1 MSVGNDA
8 WKGVVELGVESSHLL
23 VERRIQEFRARK
35 VKAMNDTDD
44 EVVDGVVIFSNERF
58 TREIE
63 IGRDS
68 SLFLSLPLSLR
79 CIFRSK
85 YRRETSLVLQRIPT
99 IYHPLPVNSKNGRR
113 RRRKKILLDARPPK
127 FCRKGRTI
135 DTRVKEGKGKK
146 KGKDGQI
153 EERRRQWGKGRLNN
167 LENDSKFLK
176 DLYRAYRG

>member
-8 WKGVVELGVESSHLL
+8 WKGVVELGVESSLLL

-68 SLFLSLPLSLR
+68 SLFLSLLLSLSNAYFAR
-79 CIFRSK
+79 NIAARLHLSSNGFRQS
-85 YRRETSLVLQRIPT
+85 TTLFP
-99 IYHPLPVNSKNGRR
+99 
-113 RRRKKILLDARPPK
+113 
-127 FCRKGRTI
+127 
-135 DTRVKEGKGKK
+135 
-146 KGKDGQI
+146 
-153 EERRRQWGKGRLNN
+153 
-167 LENDSKFLK
+167 
-176 DLYRAYRG
+176 

>member
-8 WKGVVELGVESSHLL
+8 CKGVVELGVESSLLL

-68 SLFLSLPLSLR
+68 SLFLSPPLSLSPMH
-79 CIFRSK
+79 I
-85 YRRETSLVLQRIPT
+85 SLEISPRDFTCPPT
-99 IYHPLPVNSKNGRR
+99 DSDNLPPSS
-113 RRRKKILLDARPPK
+113 RKLEKW
-127 FCRKGRTI
+127 
-135 DTRVKEGKGKK
+135 KK
-146 KGKDGQI
+146 KKK
-153 EERRRQWGKGRLNN
+153 EKN
-167 LENDSKFLK
+167 L
-176 DLYRAYRG
+176 A

>member
-8 WKGVVELGVESSHLL
+8 WKGVVELGVESSLPL

-68 SLFLSLPLSLR
+68 SLFLSLFLSDAYFARNIAARLHLSSNG
-79 CIFRSK
+79 FRQS
-85 YRRETSLVLQRIPT
+85 TTL
-99 IYHPLPVNSKNGRR
+99 
-113 RRRKKILLDARPPK
+113 
-127 FCRKGRTI
+127 
-135 DTRVKEGKGKK
+135 
-146 KGKDGQI
+146 
-153 EERRRQWGKGRLNN
+153 
-167 LENDSKFLK
+167 FL
-176 DLYRAYRG
+176 

>member
-8 WKGVVELGVESSHLL
+8 WKGVVELGVESSLPL

-68 SLFLSLPLSLR
+68 SLFLSPPPPPLSPMH
-79 CIFRSK
+79 I
-85 YRRETSLVLQRIPT
+85 SLEISPRDFTCPPT
-99 IYHPLPVNSKNGRR
+99 DSDNLPPSS
-113 RRRKKILLDARPPK
+113 RKLEKW
-127 FCRKGRTI
+127 
-135 DTRVKEGKGKK
+135 KK
-146 KGKDGQI
+146 KKEKKKESCLMQDRQNSD
-153 EERRRQWGKGRLNN
+153 ERV
-167 LENDSKFLK
+167 E
-176 DLYRAYRG
+176 